1 MINYRPPAYA
11 PRLAQAVVGPAVV
24 APAPV
29 VTSPVASATEGAP
42 VPTGLFWTA
51 VAGAAAWASI
61 ATATNPRSSTL
72 LKVAGWVG
80 GVGAG
85 LGALLGLTGVVA
97 PSTARTFPAFRWY
110 WY

>member
-11 PRLAQAVVGPAVV
+11 PRLAQAVI

-29 VTSPVASATEGAP
+29 VTSPAAAATEGAP

-51 VAGAAAWASI
+51 VAGAATYASL
-61 ATATNPRSSTL
+61 ATAMNPRSSTFM
-72 LKVAGWVG
+72 KVVGWVG

-85 LGALLGLTGVVA
+85 LGTLLGITGIVA
-97 PSTARTFPAFRWY
+97 PQTARTFPAFRWY